1 MLCPSNRILTPL
13 KSLLLLAMLSLS
25 SAFGATISMLDDVG
39 RFKFVDTTTG
49 IATVKKFGLGGYSN
63 LAFNSSNNLYYLTD
77 AQNMLRTIT
86 ADGVLSN
93 PLGQLPQLKGLA
105 FDGSGALFGYDFDL
119 DELISIDPA
128 NASYSSI
135 GPTGFTL
142 NGPGAQLKCGGTHLL
157 VLLDNNG
164 DGTYGSID
172 PNTGSGT
179 TLNVNSDY
187 LDHRFTDVVPSSL
200 GGIGSSD
207 IFTVQGENVFR
218 FDSVTGSIDFVVAI
232 QNPSCDCVPE
242 PTSLASFGLLTVAL
256 ARKKRRQ
263 VFERVSQWIGHRKTL
278 KRKQTRRV
286 VLESLEP
293 RMLMT
298 VGPYQCD
305 SGEECPCPCEGST
318 ITKPATGFGTTYG
331 QSMGNF
337 SLAPSA
343 VQQANYSANTAVASN
358 GMYGSSRL
366 SQTTPSLVLVG
377 SNGSNLQHIQLP
389 WNGTTIRNFR
399 QTTVGGTVYQADA
412 GGTDQITREGSQFVY
427 RNLSGETIRF
437 RDFSGSNALLRGQF
451 ISRTDANGNRLEVTG
466 NHPSGAIATLAG
478 YQANSPNPVERWSYS
493 YIATGLPN
501 AGKLLTT
508 EVRRNDS
515 TLLRS
520 TLYTYYNKNDPNG
533 SLGDLKMMS
542 VRDGNGS
549 LIDHQ
554 YFRYYKS
561 GQADFQFGF
570 NSALKY
576 SFDFESFQRLRS
588 NIASIDLA
596 TDAQIAP
603 YAKEYF
609 RYDTSRR
616 IVRHDV
622 QGAGCTVCTGG
633 IGTNTFNY
641 ESRDAVP
648 GDYNRWVFKV
658 TQTMPDGNQKIIYEN
673 YRRQIMLEVDRIL
686 VDPANP
692 SNVGKMWGTYIRYDA
707 STGKA
712 IWKATPSALE
722 LPANL
727 ATIEQFPDLMNNV
740 AGNLQYVRD
749 NAGVIYV
756 TGYYNATTA
765 SVIVAGG
772 IRNYVSQQSLR
783 RGELGSDI
791 LQSSTRYFARS
802 VGGLTSSYIASQ
814 TQYPNEDLSNP
825 LTTSYQ
831 YTFFAGSTAIQ
842 SKTTN
847 RPIVVSAQNGSNT
860 VDSTTTVFDQAGRA
874 IWSKDQ
880 DGFLTFRAYD
890 PESGAVVR
898 EIVDVDTTKTADF
911 SALPTGW
918 VTPSG
923 GGLHLKTTYVVDRLE
938 RTIETADPNGNVT
951 YTRYD
956 DVAHSQRVYHGWNT
970 STNRPT
976 GPTLVTRDD
985 IGGSYTETLTMSAA
999 PAIAAGKPTGTEA
1012 VSNIESLSRT
1022 YRNAAS
1028 QITHRDDYF
1037 NLDGLTYS
1045 VDGNLGTEGVHFY
1058 RTRYQYNHQ
1067 GLPER
1072 EQAPNGTIHW
1082 RIYDGQRRLVSQW
1095 IGTND
1100 TPANGQKWSPT
1111 NNTGSSNMVQ
1121 VSAYEYD
1128 SNGVGNGNLTKTT
1141 ALVGIGTDR
1150 VSQFAYDFR
1159 DRQVASKSGV
1169 ETIESESTN
1178 RPVMYQVYDNM
1189 SRVTSRSQYDG
1200 DGVSIQTDANNDGTP
1215 DMPDASRR
1223 RRLSN
1228 TLYDNQSRVFRAEEI
1243 LVDQS
1248 TGAAG
1253 SVKLQSNGWYDKR
1266 GNTIQTTQPNG
1277 PAMQMRTD
1285 GAGRQ
1290 SVAYVLGN
1298 IPSGSWSAAGSL
1310 STAIVL
1316 SQQETIYDAN
1326 GNVIQTI
1333 GRERFHDADPTA
1345 TGALGTASSGIRARV
1360 STRTSY
1366 FDAADRVIASVDLG
1380 TNGGVAYT
1388 RPATPPAATDAA
1400 LVGLYE
1406 YDTAGLLANSTDP
1419 RGIVHRVLY
1428 DAMGRKVTEI
1438 QNFTGGLPG
1447 SGTDVTSRFTYSGP
1461 NQLHTIVAV
1470 QAGGGVQTTEYVYQS
1485 RTATGSAINSNDILT
1500 ETRYPDPTTGLPSV
1514 NERTVSTVNS
1524 LGDSVT
1530 FSDQNG
1536 TVHGVAYDAVGR
1548 RTADSVTVLGS
1559 GVDGAVRR
1567 IETDYD
1573 SAGLLFRTTSLDASS
1588 GGTVVNEVQRL
1599 YNGFGQL
1606 TQEYQDHFGPVNPSL
1621 TPKVTYSYSEA
1632 SGGNHS
1638 RLATMTYPNGR
1649 TVQYEY
1655 DPGIDTAISRL
1666 SRLTGDAVGGGLT
1679 SYEEY
1684 DYLGAMTMIERGRPE
1699 SGIKL
1704 TMVSQSGSVGDAGD
1718 PYTGLDRFGRV
1729 VDQRWIEGSG
1739 GSATDT
1745 DRYTYQFDRNSS
1757 RTARLNQLDAA
1768 FSETYAF
1775 DGVDR
1780 LVDYA
1785 RGGGGTGPQDQQ
1797 WNLDALGNWTTITSD
1812 GTPESRTHNSQN
1824 ELTGVGASS
1833 LAYDANGNMTQDESG
1848 RQLQYNA
1855 WNRLVR
1861 VSLAGDQVAAY
1872 QYNGF
1877 QHRIVTIVGDG
1888 PSAIAR
1894 DLFYSAGWQVL
1905 EQRIRTGGSL
1915 GSEAEEQFV
1924 WSVAYIDGL
1933 ILRDRNADLN
1943 NATGVN
1949 GLEERVYALQDA
1961 LWNTTAL
1968 VDVNGNVL
1976 DRFAYTP
1983 YGVVETLNANWTPT
1997 ASPSTPWAVLFRGY
2011 FADEGTGLLH
2021 ARARQY
2027 SPTLGR
2033 FVGRDPESYVDGFSL
2048 YAAYYVPG
2056 KLDPTGNSWLDLLFL
2071 SLFFPAPLGRPRPG
2085 EGRPFPYLPYR
2096 PEPQYPRIKLDE
2108 FVNPFVPDPPNPQPP
2123 PPPPPWWEEWEGYPL
2138 RLGIAPP
2145 SWWRSSWC
2153 ETTIVRTP
2161 NPPPPPPTTDPCP
2174 YPCPTCP
2181 EPTYPPPSDPQ
2192 PLRPP
2197 VGWLFSFPVGPGV
2210 WIGGGSDGN
2219 PYNNPGRRINDRP
2232 SINVPGGDPAFGLL
2246 WEW

>member
-1 MLCPSNRILTPL
+1 MLCQKIPL
-13 KSLLLLAMLSLS
+13 RATVQALLLFAVFSVS
-25 SAFGATISMLDDVG
+25 TACGATISMLDDVG

-63 LAFNSSNNLYYLTD
+63 LTFRSSNGLFYVTD
-77 AQNMLRTIT
+77 SQNKLRTMNAI
-86 ADGVLSN
+86 GVVSD
-93 PLGQLPQLKGLA
+93 PLGQLPQVKGLA
-105 FDGSGALFGYDFDL
+105 FDSSDALYGYDFDL
-119 DELISIDPA
+119 DELISIDPT
-128 NASYSSI
+128 NASYASI
-135 GPTGFTL
+135 GSTGFSL
-142 NGPGAQLKCGGTHLL
+142 DGPGSQLKFNGSELM
-157 VLLDNNG
+157 VLLDDNG
-164 DGTYGSID
+164 VGTYGTID
-172 PNTGSGT
+172 PSTGSGT
-179 TLNVNSDY
+179 TLFQNSDY
-187 LDHRFTDVVPSSL
+187 LGHRFTDIVPDGM
-200 GGIGSSD
+200 GGMVSSD
-207 IFTVQGENVFR
+207 VFTVKGEDVYLL
-218 FDSVTGSIDFVVAI
+218 DPVTGSLDYIVSI

-242 PTSLASFGLLTVAL
+242 PTSLASFGLLTIAL

-263 VFERVSQWIGHRKTL
+263 LVERISQWIGHHKRFRKI
-278 KRKQTRRV
+278 QTRRV
-286 VLESLEP
+286 FIESLEP

-298 VGPYQCD
+298 VTQ
-305 SGEECPCPCEGST
+305 E
-318 ITKPATGFGTTYG
+318 ATGFDTTYS

-377 SNGSNLQHIQLP
+377 NNTSNLEHIQLP
-389 WNGTTIRNFR
+389 WSGTNIRNFR
-399 QTTVGGTVYQADA
+399 QTSVGGSLYISNA
-412 GGTDQITREGSQFVY
+412 GSTDQITREGSQFVY

-437 RDFSGSNALLRGQF
+437 RDFSSSNILLRGQF
-451 ISRTDANGNRLEVTG
+451 ISRSDSNGNRLEVTS
-466 NHPSGAIATLAG
+466 NLPSGAIATLAG
-478 YQANSPNPVERWSYS
+478 YQANSATPVERWTYS

-501 AGKLLTT
+501 AGKLLTA

-533 SLGDLKMMS
+533 SLGDLKMLT
-542 VRDGNGS
+542 VRDGSGG

-576 SFDFESFQRLRS
+576 SFDFDSFQRLRS
-588 NIASIDLA
+588 NVASIDLA

-616 IVRHDV
+616 IVRHDI

-641 ESRDAVP
+641 ETRDA
-648 GDYNRWVFKV
+648 GGADYNRWVFKV
-658 TQTMPDGNQKIIYEN
+658 TQTLPDGNQKIIYEN
-673 YRRQIMLEVDRIL
+673 YRRQVILEVDRIL
-686 VDPANP
+686 VDAANP
-692 SNVGKMWGTYIRYDA
+692 SNVGKMWGNYTRYDS
-707 STGKA
+707 STGKS

-727 ATIEQFPDLMNNV
+727 ATLEQYPDLMNNV
-740 AGNLQYVRD
+740 SGNLQYVRD

-756 TGYYNATTA
+756 TGYYNSTTA
-765 SVIVAGG
+765 TDTIAGG
-772 IRNYVSQQSLR
+772 ISLFVGQQSLR

-791 LQSSTRYFARS
+791 LQSSTQYFARS
-802 VGGLTSSYIASQ
+802 VGGLTSSYIASE

-825 LTTSYQ
+825 LTTSYH
-831 YTFFAGSTAIQ
+831 YTFFVGSTAIQ

-847 RPIVVSAQNGSNT
+847 EPIVVSAQNGSNT

-874 IWSKDQ
+874 IWTKDQ

-911 SALPTGW
+911 SALPAGW

-923 GGLHLKTTYVVDRLE
+923 GGLHLKTTYAVDRLG
-938 RTIETADPNGNVT
+938 RTIETVDPNGNVT

-956 DVAHSQRVYHGWNT
+956 DVAHSQRVYQGWNT

-976 GPTLVTRDD
+976 GPTQVTRVD
-985 IGGSYTETLTMSAA
+985 IGGSYMETLTMSAA

-1058 RTRYQYNHQ
+1058 RSRYQYNHQ
-1067 GLPER
+1067 GLLER

-1100 TPANGQKWSPT
+1100 TTANGQKWSPT

-1141 ALVGIGTDR
+1141 AIVGIGIDR

-1159 DRQVASKSGV
+1159 DRQVATKSGV

-1189 SRVTSRSQYDG
+1189 GRVTSRSQYDG

-1215 DMPDASRR
+1215 DSPDATRR

-1228 TLYDNQSRVFRAEEI
+1228 TLYDNQSRVFRSEEI

-1253 SVKLQSNGWYDKR
+1253 SIKLQNEAWYDKR
-1266 GNTIQTTQPNG
+1266 GNTIQMAVANG
-1277 PAMQMRTD
+1277 PATQMRTD
-1285 GAGRQ
+1285 GAGRG

-1366 FDAADRVIASVDLG
+1366 FDAADRVFASVDLG

-1388 RPATPPAATDAA
+1388 RPATPPAATDTA
-1400 LVGLYE
+1400 LVRLYE
-1406 YDTAGLLANSTDP
+1406 YDTAGRLANSTDP

-1428 DAMGRKVTEI
+1428 DALGRKTTQI
-1438 QNFTGGLPG
+1438 QNYTGGLPG
-1447 SGTDVTSRFTYSGP
+1447 SGTDVTSRFTYSSP
-1461 NQLHTIVAV
+1461 NQLRTIEAV
-1470 QAGGGVQTTEYVYQS
+1470 QAGGGVQTTEYVYQA
-1485 RTATGSAINSNDILT
+1485 RTATGSAVNSNDILT
-1500 ETRYPDPTTGLPSV
+1500 ETRYPDPTTGLPSIG
-1514 NERTVSTVNS
+1514 ERTVSTVNR
-1524 LGDSVT
+1524 LGDSLT

-1548 RTADSVTVLGS
+1548 MTADSVTVLGS

-1567 IETDYD
+1567 IEMGYD
-1573 SAGLLFRTTSLDASS
+1573 SAGLLFRTTSLDAPS

-1606 TQEYQDHFGPVNPSL
+1606 TQEYQDHFGPVNSSL
-1621 TPKVTYSYSEA
+1621 TPKVIYSYSET

-1638 RLATMTYPNGR
+1638 RLTTMTYPNGR
-1649 TVQYEY
+1649 MVQYEY

-1684 DYLGAMTMIERGRPE
+1684 DYLGASTMVERGRPE

-1704 TMVSQSGSVGDAGD
+1704 TMVSQNGSVGDAGD

-1729 VDQRWIEGSG
+1729 IDQRWIEGSG
-1739 GSATDT
+1739 GSATDI

-1757 RTARLNQLDAA
+1757 RTARINQLDAA

-1785 RGGGGTGPQDQQ
+1785 RGGGGSGPQDQQ

-1833 LAYDANGNMTQDESG
+1833 LAYDGNGNMIQDEAG

-1861 VSLAGDQVAAY
+1861 VSLSGDQVAAY
-1872 QYNGF
+1872 QYDGY

-1894 DLFYSAGWQVL
+1894 DLLYSAGWQVL

-1915 GSEAEEQFV
+1915 GNVAEEQFV

-1943 NATGVN
+1943 AATGVN
-1949 GLEERVYALQDA
+1949 GLEERVYALHDA

-1968 VDVNGNVL
+1968 LDVNGNVL
-1976 DRFAYTP
+1976 DRFAYSP
-1983 YGVVETLNANWTPT
+1983 YGVVETLNPNWTPT
-1997 ASPSTPWAVLFRGY
+1997 ASPSIPWAVLFRGY

-2033 FVGRDPESYVDGFSL
+2033 FVSRDPIGYVDGLSL
-2048 YAAYYVPG
+2048 YSGHFVPNG
-2056 KLDPTGNSWLDLLFL
+2056 LDPSGLCQTPIWEAD
-2071 SLFFPAPLGRPRPG
+2071 PQ
-2085 EGRPFPYLPYR
+2085 
-2096 PEPQYPRIKLDE
+2096 PEPPIPQ
-2108 FVNPFVPDPPNPQPP
+2108 PDPVPPNPNPDPDDDDDGWWSWAGWVGEQALELAPVTGQAMSAYDAYENVRAGNYWAAAFDAASMFPPVKWASKAKKGATAVAGAVAAGRKTGPIPRSLQHDGRKEAREAAEFSNGGKKPQPP
-2123 PPPPPWWEEWEGYPL
+2123 KDASSKKKKAYEKQQKYTKPERHQDSEYPENHFHDADKGSGPW
-2138 RLGIAPP
+2138 
-2145 SWWRSSWC
+2145 
-2153 ETTIVRTP
+2153 
-2161 NPPPPPPTTDPCP
+2161 
-2174 YPCPTCP
+2174 
-2181 EPTYPPPSDPQ
+2181 
-2192 PLRPP
+2192 
-2197 VGWLFSFPVGPGV
+2197 
-2210 WIGGGSDGN
+2210 
-2219 PYNNPGRRINDRP
+2219 NNHHT
-2232 SINVPGGDPAFGLL
+2232 
-2246 WEW
+2246 W

>member
-1 MLCPSNRILTPL
+1 
-13 KSLLLLAMLSLS
+13 MLSLS

-399 QTTVGGTVYQADA
+399 QTTVGGTIYQADV

-427 RNLSGETIRF
+427 RNLYGETIRF

-466 NHPSGAIATLAG
+466 NHPTGAIATLAG
-478 YQANSPNPVERWSYS
+478 YQANNPNPVERWSYS

-686 VDPANP
+686 VDAANP
-692 SNVGKMWGTYIRYDA
+692 SNVGKMWGTYTRYDA

-765 SVIVAGG
+765 SDTVAGG

-802 VGGLTSSYIASQ
+802 VGGQTSSYIASQ

-842 SKTTN
+842 SQTTN
-847 RPIVVSAQNGSNT
+847 KPIVVSAQNGSNT
-860 VDSTTTVFDQAGRA
+860 ADSTTTVFDQAGRA
-874 IWSKDQ
+874 IWAKDE

-890 PESGAVVR
+890 PESGAAVR

-918 VTPSG
+918 TTPAG
-923 GGLHLKTTYVVDRLE
+923 GGLHLKTTHAVDRLG
-938 RTIETADPNGNVT
+938 RTIETVDPNGNVT
-951 YTRYD
+951 YTRYN
-956 DVAHSQRVYHGWNT
+956 DVAHSRRVYQGWNAA
-970 STNRPT
+970 TNRPT
-976 GPTLVTRDD
+976 SPTRVTRDD
-985 IGGSYTETLTMSAA
+985 IGGNYTETLTMSAA
-999 PAIAAGKPTGTEA
+999 PTIAAGKPTGTEA
-1012 VSNIESLSRT
+1012 IANIESLSRT

-1045 VDGNLGTEGVHFY
+1045 VDGPLGTEGVHFH
-1058 RTRYQYNHQ
+1058 RTRYQYNDQ
-1067 GLPER
+1067 GLLER
-1072 EQAPNGTIHW
+1072 EQSPNGTITW
-1082 RIYDGQRRLVSQW
+1082 NFYDGMRRLASTW

-1100 TPANGQKWSPT
+1100 ATANGMKWSPS
-1111 NNTGSSNMVQ
+1111 NNTGTSNMVQ
-1121 VSAYEYD
+1121 VSANEYD
-1128 SNGVGNGNLTKTT
+1128 ANAVGNGNLTKTT

-1159 DRQVASKSGV
+1159 DRQVASKTGV

-1189 SRVTSRSQYDG
+1189 GRVTSRSQYDG
-1200 DGVSIQTDANNDGTP
+1200 DGVSIQTDADNDGTP
-1215 DMPDASRR
+1215 DMPNASRR
-1223 RRLSN
+1223 RRLNN
-1228 TLYDNQSRVFRAEEI
+1228 TFYDNQSRAFRSEEI

-1248 TGAAG
+1248 TGVAG
-1253 SVKLQSNGWYDKR
+1253 SIKLQNNTWFDKR

-1290 SVAYVLGN
+1290 TVSYVLGN
-1298 IPSGSWSAAGSL
+1298 IPSGTWADAANVNSAV
-1310 STAIVL
+1310 VL
-1316 SQQETIYDAN
+1316 SQQESIYDAN
-1326 GNVIQTI
+1326 GNVIHSI
-1333 GRERFHDADPTA
+1333 ARERFHDADPTA
-1345 TGALGTASSGIRARV
+1345 TGPLGTASSGIRARV
-1360 STRTSY
+1360 NNSTAY
-1366 FDAADRVIASVDLG
+1366 FDAADRVFASVDLG
-1380 TNGGVAYT
+1380 TNGGVTYT
-1388 RPATPPAATDAA
+1388 RPALVPAATDTA
-1400 LVGLYE
+1400 LVSLYE
-1406 YDTAGLLANSTDP
+1406 YDEAGRLSNLIDP
-1419 RGIVHRVLY
+1419 RGIVAKTLY
-1428 DAMGRKVTEI
+1428 DDLGRRTTTI
-1438 QNFTGGLPG
+1438 ANYTGGAPG
-1447 SGTDVTSRFTYSGP
+1447 SVTDVTTRYTYNASG
-1461 NQLHTIVAV
+1461 NVRTIEAV
-1470 QAGGGVQTTEYVYQS
+1470 QPAGTPSQVHEYLYEA
-1485 RTATGSAINSNDILT
+1485 RTASGSAINSNEWQTGI
-1500 ETRYPDPTTGLPSV
+1500 RYPDPITGQATALQQDLY
-1514 NERTVSTVNS
+1514 RLNS
-1524 LGDSVT
+1524 QGDRISMT
-1530 FSDQNG
+1530 DRNG
-1536 TVHGVAYDAVGR
+1536 TVHSCGYDPLGRRISDAV
-1548 RTADSVTVLGS
+1548 TTLGT
-1559 GVDGAVRR
+1559 GVDGSVQRIDVGFDEAGQTGSITSYDAAV
-1567 IETDYD
+1567 
-1573 SAGLLFRTTSLDASS
+1573 
-1588 GGTVVNEVQRL
+1588 GGNVVNQVAQEF
-1599 YNGFGQL
+1599 NGFGQL
-1606 TQEYQDHFGPVNPSL
+1606 TRQWQSPIGAVDTATTPSVEYGYSL
-1621 TPKVTYSYSEA
+1621 T

-1638 RLATMTYPNGR
+1638 RPTSITYPDG
-1649 TVQYEY
+1649 YEVGYGY
-1655 DPGIDTAISRL
+1655 DSGIDNAISRL
-1666 SRLTGDAVGGGLT
+1666 SRLTQGEGGPTLESMRYLGTGQVVERARPEVGLT
-1679 SYEEY
+1679 LS
-1684 DYLGAMTMIERGRPE
+1684 
-1699 SGIKL
+1699 
-1704 TMVSQSGSVGDAGD
+1704 MVSQSGTTGDGGD
-1718 PYTGLDRFGRV
+1718 PYTGLDRFGRL
-1729 VDQRWIEGSG
+1729 VDQRWFSGSG
-1739 GSATDT
+1739 AGAVDV
-1745 DRYTYQFDRNSS
+1745 DRYGYTYDRNSNRLTRS
-1757 RTARLNQLDAA
+1757 NALQAGLSESYSYDGLNQLAN
-1768 FSETYAF
+1768 F
-1775 DGVDR
+1775 D
-1780 LVDYA
+1780 
-1785 RGGGGTGPQDQQ
+1785 RGGGVSSQQ
-1797 WNLDALGNWTTITSD
+1797 WQFDALGNWKTFTKD
-1812 GTPESRTHNSQN
+1812 GTPETRIANAQN
-1824 ELTGVGASS
+1824 EYTSVGGASLGYS
-1833 LAYDANGNMTQDESG
+1833 ANGNLVTDEQG
-1848 RQLQYNA
+1848 RTFEYDA
-1855 WNRLVR
+1855 WNRLVS
-1861 VSLAGDQVAAY
+1861 VKNAAGTEVARY
-1872 QYNGF
+1872 EYDGLNR
-1877 QHRIVTIVGDG
+1877 RIVEQVGTVASPAAATAAIRDVYYSQDWQALEERVRTS
-1888 PSAIAR
+1888 PS
-1894 DLFYSAGWQVL
+1894 QVGTTADT
-1905 EQRIRTGGSL
+1905 RFI
-1915 GSEAEEQFV
+1915 
-1924 WSVAYIDGL
+1924 WSPVYVDAMVA
-1933 ILRDRNADLN
+1933 RDRNADG
-1943 NATGVN
+1943 NATTGTG
-1949 GLEERVYALQDA
+1949 GLEHRVYALQDA
-1961 LWNTTAL
+1961 NWNTTAIIAASG
-1968 VDVNGNVL
+1968 VPGVSAAAVIN
-1976 DRFAYTP
+1976 RFAYTP
-1983 YGVVETLNANWTPT
+1983 YGEVQTLT
-1997 ASPSTPWAVLFRGY
+1997 ASWATPPAGSTPATPWAHLFQGLE
-2011 FADEGTGLLH
+2011 FTDVTGLAYVRH
-2021 ARARQY
+2021 RDY
-2027 SPTLGR
+2027 SATLGR
-2033 FVGRDPESYVDGFSL
+2033 FIEMDPIGFDAGDNNWYRFVNNSATISVDPSGLAKNCCAVWTPRFKLLGLSVSQCWVNRLREIDPVLYYSLKTGQFIADIGTDAGIGGIGAGGNIEDILKGGRPS
-2048 YAAYYVPG
+2048 
-2056 KLDPTGNSWLDLLFL
+2056 N
-2071 SLFFPAPLGRPRPG
+2071 LGRIAG
-2085 EGRPFPYLPYR
+2085 L
-2096 PEPQYPRIKLDE
+2096 
-2108 FVNPFVPDPPNPQPP
+2108 
-2123 PPPPPWWEEWEGYPL
+2123 
-2138 RLGIAPP
+2138 LGIFKLLYD
-2145 SWWRSSWC
+2145 SWSAVSSTFNAYDWC
-2153 ETTIVRTP
+2153 KEEKCTSWKSEVVLTGTRWYC
-2161 NPPPPPPTTDPCP
+2161 N
-2174 YPCPTCP
+2174 
-2181 EPTYPPPSDPQ
+2181 
-2192 PLRPP
+2192 P
-2197 VGWLFSFPVGPGV
+2197 VGWVCGFEYKYSQCPAGTDDVSPVK
-2210 WIGGGSDGN
+2210 DR
-2219 PYNNPGRRINDRP
+2219 NNHWRP
-2232 SINVPGGDPAFGLL
+2232 AK
-2246 WEW
+2246 